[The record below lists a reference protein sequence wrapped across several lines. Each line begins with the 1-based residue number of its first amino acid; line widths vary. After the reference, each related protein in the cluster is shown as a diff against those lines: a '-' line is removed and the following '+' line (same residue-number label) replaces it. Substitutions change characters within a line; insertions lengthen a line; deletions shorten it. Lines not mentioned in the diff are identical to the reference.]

1 MSDYSIRLE
10 GDVRRLM
17 RRTKKLSDVDKKGV
31 NNALAEAIRTSTKR
45 RFKTTKAPDGE
56 KWEESQRAREEN
68 GVTLTDT
75 ARLKNSIK
83 SIAST
88 SGFAVGT
95 NTIYARTHQYGE
107 PGRTVTIRAKT
118 TKGLIFLG
126 KDGEWVR
133 KRKVTVHVKIP
144 ARPFLGL
151 DEEDMHEIKGTL
163 EDAFEEE

>member
-1 MSDYSIRLE
+1 MADYSIRLE

-17 RRTKKLSDVDKKGV
+17 RRTKKLSDVDKKGI
-31 NNALAEAIRTSTKR
+31 NRALAEGVRTSTKR
-45 RFKTTKAPDGE
+45 RFKTTKAPNGE

-83 SIAST
+83 SMTST

-95 NTIYARTHQYGE
+95 NTIYARTHQFGE
-107 PGRTVTIRAKT
+107 PGRTVTIQAKT
-118 TKGLIFLG
+118 TKGLVFQV
-126 KDGEWVR
+126 DGRWIR
-133 KRKVTVHVKIP
+133 KKKVTVHVKIP